1 MTEKTDEIPNFEK
14 SLAELEALVEKLE
27 SGELELDDAL
37 SNFKRGVEL
46 TRQCQ
51 VILNQAQQ
59 SVETLLDLEDETT
72 AEPFLADD

>member
-59 SVETLLDLEDETT
+59 SVETLLDPEDETT